1 MKNSDERGDYFLN
14 QFKTS
19 IFEFDSEFD
28 VEFDIF
34 LMKINFF
41 LFFYW
46 KALSAD
52 LFFIIIT
59 IEDQYIS
66 YLSIEKH

>member
-1 MKNSDERGDYFLN
+1 MNPGKCWIFLAFTFFGENAMKNSDERGDYFLN

-41 LFFYW
+41 LFFY
-46 KALSAD
+46 
-52 LFFIIIT
+52 
-59 IEDQYIS
+59 
-66 YLSIEKH
+66 